1 MNYGASPSSP
11 DYQHHHTNECIA
23 GDTTVGGQKRVP
35 DCDPAPR
42 SGSQPMCGANM
53 RWIIGAGS
61 LLVAG
66 VAFYVLMNVGSAGE
80 LPNGPVR
87 PGPALDEIDAESRAA
102 MRELLRDAG
111 EE

>member
-1 MNYGASPSSP
+1 
-11 DYQHHHTNECIA
+11 
-23 GDTTVGGQKRVP
+23 
-35 DCDPAPR
+35 
-42 SGSQPMCGANM
+42 MCGANM

-87 PGPALDEIDAESRAA
+87 SGPALDEIDAESRAA

>member
-1 MNYGASPSSP
+1 MPACMNDGALPSSP
-11 DYQHHHTNECIA
+11 DYQHHHMNECIA

-42 SGSQPMCGANM
+42 SGSQPMYGANM

-66 VAFYVLMNVGSAGE
+66 
-80 LPNGPVR
+80 
-87 PGPALDEIDAESRAA
+87 SR
-102 MRELLRDAG
+102 LLRAYECG
-111 EE
+111 IRW